1 MSEDVEVITIS
12 FKAGNAKPGELKQF
26 EEKGIDVNKLAEDLN
41 RKTKYMKGKDVSARI
56 FVYPRKKEYYIE
68 IIPPTTTELLLWKA
82 GASEPSGDPMHKKV
96 GDLKIKDVI
105 EVAIAKKSELL
116 TRDLKK
122 AVKMML
128 GSARSIGLT
137 VEGKDPKVVTR
148 EVEEGVY
155 DDVIK
160 EYEKEWREA

>member
-1 MSEDVEVITIS
+1 MKIVNIS
-12 FKAGNAKPGELKQF
+12 FKAGQASQNDLKAL
-26 EEKGIDVNKLAEDLN
+26 EEYGLDLEKLADDLN
-41 RKTKYMKGKDVSARI
+41 RKTKYLKGKEITAKI
-56 FVYPRKKEYYIE
+56 YVYPRKKEYYIE
-68 IIPPTTTELLLWKA
+68 IVPPTTTELLLWKA

-96 GDLKIKDVI
+96 GDLKMKDVI

-137 VEGKDPKVVTR
+137 VEGKDPKAVTK
-148 EVEEGVY
+148 EVDEGLY
-155 DDVIK
+155 DDIINK
-160 EYEKEWREA
+160 YLEEWENA

>member
-1 MSEDVEVITIS
+1 MKIVNVS
-12 FKAGNAKPGELKQF
+12 FKAGQATPNDLKNL
-26 EEKGIDVNKLAEDLN
+26 EAYGLDLNKLAEDLN
-41 RKTKYMKGKDVSARI
+41 RKTKYIRGKEVTAKI
-56 FVYPRKKEYYIE
+56 YVYPRKKEYYIE
-68 IIPPTTTELLLWKA
+68 IVPPTTTELLLWKA

-137 VEGKDPKVVTR
+137 VEGKDPKIVTR
-148 EVEEGVY
+148 EVDEGLY
-155 DDVIK
+155 DDIINK
-160 EYEKEWREA
+160 YLDEWENA